1 MSSALQ
7 LSGRIVLIATPLM
20 INALTTDLYQL
31 TMAAGYWRAGLT
43 EPATFELFVR
53 RLPPRRAFL
62 IAAGLEEALDL
73 LPRMRFTEADLAWLR
88 DLPVFAHTP
97 PDFFDDYLRHFGF
110 TGSVSAVPE
119 GTAVFPGEPILRVTA
134 PLPEAQLVETALLAT
149 VAFATNVASKAA
161 RVVHAAAGRPVIEFG
176 ARRAHGTGASLSAAR
191 AAYIGGCD
199 GTSLA
204 EAGRRYGIPTAGTM
218 AHSWV
223 QTFADE
229 VDAFREF
236 SRTFPGTAA
245 YLLDTY
251 DTLTATDKLVASGL
265 MPAMVRLDSG
275 EVISLSRQV
284 RAKLDAAGLSATKIF
299 ATGDLDEY
307 RIATIV
313 KEGAPIDGFG
323 VGSALSTVSDAP
335 ALSAVYKLVEVH
347 RQGASAG
354 VIKQSPG
361 KHTWPCQKQVWRV
374 IENGRAVRD
383 IIAGV
388 DEPPPTGGDA
398 LLHAVME
405 HGRPLAPSPSIA
417 TMRAT
422 ARESLAQLPE
432 RLRALDGAVEYPVEI
447 TEPLEAARLKASRYD
462 R

>member
-1 MSSALQ
+1 
-7 LSGRIVLIATPLM
+7 M

-53 RLPPRRAFL
+53 RLPPRRSFL
-62 IAAGLEEALDL
+62 VAAGLDAALAFLEQVRFSDEE
-73 LPRMRFTEADLAWLR
+73 RAWLR
-88 DLPVFAHTP
+88 TLPTFAHVP
-97 PDFFDDYLRHFGF
+97 GAFFDEYLRGFAF
-110 TGSVSAVPE
+110 TGSVSAMPE
-119 GTAVFPGEPILRVTA
+119 GTPAFAGEPLVRVTA

-149 VAFATNVASKAA
+149 VAFATSVASKAA
-161 RVVHAAAGRPVIEFG
+161 RVVDAAAGRTVIEFG
-176 ARRAHGTGASLSAAR
+176 ARRAHGVGASLAAAR
-191 AAYIGGCD
+191 AAFIGGCD
-199 GTSLA
+199 GTSLV
-204 EAGRRYGIPTAGTM
+204 EAGHRYGIPTSGTM

-223 QTFADE
+223 QTFANE

-236 SRTFPGTAA
+236 SRTFPESAT

-251 DTLTATDKLVASGL
+251 DTLAATDQLIASGL
-265 MPAMVRLDSG
+265 APPMVRLDSG

-284 RAKLDAAGLSATKIF
+284 RAKLDAAGLKSTRIF

-323 VGSALSTVSDAP
+323 VGTALSTVSDAP

-347 RQGASAG
+347 RHGASAG
-354 VIKQSPG
+354 VIKASPG
-361 KHTWPCQKQVWRV
+361 KSTWPCPKQVWRV
-374 IENGRAVRD
+374 IDNGRAAGDV
-383 IIAGV
+383 IGGV
-388 DEPPPTGGDA
+388 DEPPPAGGVP
-398 LLHAVME
+398 LLRKVMDG
-405 HGRPLAPSPSIA
+405 GRRIDPPASVYDLRTACRQAIA
-417 TMRAT
+417 R
-422 ARESLAQLPE
+422 LPD
-432 RLRALDGAVEYPVEI
+432 RVRALDGVADYPVTI

>member
-1 MSSALQ
+1 
-7 LSGRIVLIATPLM
+7 M

-62 IAAGLEEALDL
+62 VAAGLDDALAFL
-73 LPRMRFTEADLAWLR
+73 ETMRFTDDERAWLR
-88 DLPVFAHTP
+88 GLPQFAHVP
-97 PDFFDDYLRHFGF
+97 SEFFDAYLRQLSF
-110 TGSVSAVPE
+110 TGSVAAVDE
-119 GTAVFPGEPILRVTA
+119 GTPIFAGEPILRVTA

-149 VAFATNVASKAA
+149 VAFATNVASKAT

-176 ARRAHGTGASLSAAR
+176 ARRAHGVGASIAAAR
-191 AAYIGGCD
+191 AAFIGGCD
-199 GTSLA
+199 GTSLV
-204 EAGRRYGIPTAGTM
+204 EAGRRYGIPTSGTM

-229 VDAFREF
+229 LDAFREF
-236 SRTFPGTAA
+236 SRTFPDSAV

-251 DTLTATDKLVASGL
+251 DTLAATDKLIASGL
-265 MPAMVRLDSG
+265 KPPMVRLDSG

-284 RAKLDAAGLSATKIF
+284 RSKLDAAGLTATRIF

-313 KEGAPIDGFG
+313 AANAPIDGFG
-323 VGSALSTVSDAP
+323 VGTALSTVSDAP

-354 VIKQSPG
+354 VVKRSPG
-361 KHTWPCQKQVWRV
+361 KQTWPCPKQVWRIV
-374 IENGRAVRD
+374 EKERAVRD
-383 IIAGV
+383 VIAGV
-388 DEPPPTGGDA
+388 DEPPPHGGMPLLRPVMQNGRRLGVPTPVAAIREASRLAIAA
-398 LLHAVME
+398 LPPSLHA
-405 HGRPLAPSPSIA
+405 LDAAPDYPIA
-417 TMRAT
+417 ISA
-422 ARESLAQLPE
+422 
-432 RLRALDGAVEYPVEI
+432 
-447 TEPLEAARLKASRYD
+447 PLEAARLKAAPYD

>member
-1 MSSALQ
+1 
-7 LSGRIVLIATPLM
+7 M

-43 EPATFELFVR
+43 ESATFELFVR
-53 RLPPRRAFL
+53 RLPPRRAYL
-62 IAAGLEEALDL
+62 IVAGLDAALEFLEA
-73 LPRMRFTEADLAWLR
+73 MRFTDDERNWLR
-88 DLPVFAHTP
+88 ALPQFAHVP
-97 PDFFDDYLRHFGF
+97 AAFFDDYLRQFSF
-110 TGSVSAVPE
+110 TGSVAAIPE
-119 GTAVFPGEPILRVTA
+119 GTPVFAGEPILRVTA

-176 ARRAHGTGASLSAAR
+176 ARRAHGLAAGLAAAR
-191 AAYIGGCD
+191 AAFVGGCD
-199 GTSLA
+199 GTSLVD
-204 EAGRRYGIPTAGTM
+204 AGRRYGIPTSGTM

-236 SRTFPGTAA
+236 SRTFPDSAV

-251 DTLTATDKLVASGL
+251 DTLAATDKLIASGL
-265 MPAMVRLDSG
+265 KPAMVRLDSG
-275 EVISLSRQV
+275 EVISLSRDV
-284 RAKLDAAGLSATKIF
+284 RAKLDAAGLTATRIF

-323 VGSALSTVSDAP
+323 VGTALSTVSDAP

-347 RQGASAG
+347 RHGAAAG

-361 KHTWPCQKQVWRV
+361 KATWPCPKQVWRV
-374 IENGRAVRD
+374 MENGRAVKD
-383 IIAGV
+383 MISGV
-388 DEPPPTGGDA
+388 DEAPPPGGA
-398 LLHAVME
+398 PLLQKAME
-405 HGRPLAPSPSIA
+405 RGRRVAPSPPL
-417 TMRAT
+417 T
-422 ARESLAQLPE
+422 AVRDACRLAVAALPE
-432 RLRALDGAVEYPVEI
+432 RLLALDAAADYAVAVSA
-447 TEPLEAARLKASRYD
+447 PLEAARVHASRYD